1 MGSNGSSQM
10 AKPPIHIVNLEEL
23 LFTFVKRKI
32 LKRRKRERLCLGLTM
47 YLEVLERTDSCD
59 ASEIV
64 TASIVKMSLSS
75 YSAVGSVALLVSSPL
90 LLKLHCGI
98 TYGSKNTLI
107 THNSGRLRVYQ
118 LNYFDLNLFNWQN
131 LESHY
136 AGWLE
141 LRGFYS

>member
-1 MGSNGSSQM
+1 MRHPVINCLDQVLLFHKITFSNISRLRLTMGSNGSSQM

-75 YSAVGSVALLVSSPL
+75 YSAVRSVVLLVSSPL

-98 TYGSKNTLI
+98 TYGSKNDFN
-107 THNSGRLRVYQ
+107 NS
-118 LNYFDLNLFNWQN
+118 
-131 LESHY
+131 
-136 AGWLE
+136 
-141 LRGFYS
+141 